1 MRGGR
6 EMHSAR
12 LSVTATLC
20 CILSLHKHRAIFM
33 YQNDP
38 SHELLYFPPACIS
51 SFPIHSVHA
60 YFKLRQRRD
69 SRPELPSR
77 LLIHNYVRLHRTLMM
92 IILQPS
98 KTSHSSSVRR
108 PPFCSPLPVSCF
120 SHVPLLFPTFLIS
133 SKLLLFLPT
142 ITSPSAQSVPPPES
156 GCKHFQQVFHT
167 RCEATLPPR
176 GRWNI
181 GGGCWKVFVTS
192 SSLKTTGF
200 KWCYFTLCRD
210 NLWIILDIPAW
221 HEAPN
226 ERKYLQNKS
235 LYNCYSCM

>member
-1 MRGGR
+1 MKSFVWLESVSAPVWSRTASTWRDGGGGGRDREEGERRGRKEQDEGWGREGAGGMRGGR

-156 GCKHFQQVFHT
+156 GCKHF
-167 RCEATLPPR
+167 
-176 GRWNI
+176 
-181 GGGCWKVFVTS
+181 
-192 SSLKTTGF
+192 
-200 KWCYFTLCRD
+200 
-210 NLWIILDIPAW
+210 
-221 HEAPN
+221 
-226 ERKYLQNKS
+226 
-235 LYNCYSCM
+235 